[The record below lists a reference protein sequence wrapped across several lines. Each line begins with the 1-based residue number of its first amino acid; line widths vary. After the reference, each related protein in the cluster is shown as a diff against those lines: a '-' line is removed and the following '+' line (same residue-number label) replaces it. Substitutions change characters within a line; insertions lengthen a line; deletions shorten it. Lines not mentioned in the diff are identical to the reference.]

1 MRDLL
6 PGDLYEG
13 WAEERRRELRG
24 TYLAL
29 LLACDGVTRTA
40 GIHTLSRRA
49 AVAFGEKVPVSRL
62 VVNTSTTHGTLGLST
77 ALSPSWALVYVSRGN
92 KVSSGNVSQ
101 LHMMDVKRIASETRP
116 IEGVT
121 PAPID
126 TAWEPKT
133 AA

>member
-40 GIHTLSRRA
+40 GIHTLSRRV
-49 AVAFGEKVPVSRL
+49 AVAFGEKVPISRL
-62 VVNTSTTHGTLGLST
+62 VVKHLDHPRHAGSLDR
-77 ALSPSWALVYVSRGN
+77 ALALVGFVIR
-92 KVSSGNVSQ
+92 VP
-101 LHMMDVKRIASETRP
+101 R
-116 IEGVT
+116 
-121 PAPID
+121 
-126 TAWEPKT
+126 
-133 AA
+133 